1 MSDTDSVQS
10 RVYVS
15 GRVQGV
21 FFRMFVQ
28 QQATKLGV
36 SGYVRNLNDGRVEAV
51 FQGSSDKIHALIKQV
66 HIGPNLAQVKDVIV
80 EWEDVSEPI
89 SKRFTIQY

>member
-1 MSDTDSVQS
+1 MSDTDFVQTL
-10 RVYVS
+10 VFVS

-21 FFRMFVQ
+21 FFRMFVH

-51 FQGSSDKIHALIKQV
+51 IQGSSDKVHALIKQV
-66 HIGPNLAQVKDVIV
+66 HIGPNLARVTDVIIK
-80 EWEDVSEPI
+80 WEDVSKPI
-89 SKRFTIQY
+89 SKRFTILY